1 MLLQTDLEEVLMSM
15 RVAKFLDVQDE
26 VLMELIDHVVMVLRG
41 LDADT
46 VRKKLGHD
54 NDLSPEEKSLIEK
67 EPLFTP
73 EPRAVDHRTR
83 VSRGTPLP
91 PPVSRAVAVGG
102 AGAVA
107 AGGRGIHGGGGGIM
121 CVGR

>member
-46 VRKKLGHD
+46 VRKK
-54 NDLSPEEKSLIEK
+54 
-67 EPLFTP
+67 
-73 EPRAVDHRTR
+73 ARTR
-83 VSRGTPLP
+83 Q
-91 PPVSRAVAVGG
+91 
-102 AGAVA
+102 
-107 AGGRGIHGGGGGIM
+107 
-121 CVGR
+121 